1 MVVTVD
7 EDAADADAPKA
18 SMSVP
23 DSVCVRGC
31 GGVGKAFISA
41 LTGYIRTMS
50 YV

>member
-23 DSVCVRGC
+23 DSVRGMWR
-31 GGVGKAFISA
+31 GGEALLSA
-41 LTGYIRTMS
+41 PTGYIRTMS